1 MSDRVLPARVRFR
14 HLSGPRRGEVDEV
27 TLPAVLGS
35 GPGADVHAPGGA
47 PRHVVVLERDGEI
60 VLEGADAEAETRLDG
75 EAVRDA
81 VLREGDVLQLG
92 ADGPRLR
99 LEAGGEPSEKML
111 KAPPWERARGRLAP
125 LAALAASAYARV
137 SPPVRVVLVVGLV
150 VLAAAAGWSHV
161 QERRLRL
168 EVERLREALR
178 QAEVDRE
185 RFAARVADE
194 RAKAE
199 AGRAALASQMED
211 LRRQEQALYGQVSD
225 AASAEARSLRADL
238 AATRE
243 RLATLESER
252 AAGERIVREFGPSVC
267 LVQGA
272 YSFQDEGGRPLRLRL
287 DENGGPAKDAD
298 GNPVADPEG
307 TGPLYEVEYVG
318 TGFLVDR
325 RGLVLTNRHVAEP
338 WWNDTDAQSFAER
351 GFSPRLTTLRAFFT
365 QQKEPVALARVAVGS
380 SADVALLRC
389 DLRGRRLPAVPLD
402 LSGRGAVTGQP
413 VVLVGFPAGVEAI
426 LAKTDA
432 AVARSVLDGAGTGT
446 GRIIEALAARGL
458 VRPSTTQG
466 HIVDVT
472 DTDVVFDAPTT
483 QGGSGGPLLNRSG
496 VVIGVSYAV
505 LSRFAGNS
513 FAVPIRHALR
523 LLPEGRKA
531 LAAPSPRPPSAAP
544 TPPAHAGR

>member
-1 MSDRVLPARVRFR
+1 VSERLLPARVRFR
-14 HLSGPRRGEVDEV
+14 HLSGPRSGEVDEV

-60 VLEGADAEAETRLDG
+60 VLEGADADAETRLDG
-75 EAVRDA
+75 ETVRDA

-92 ADGPRLR
+92 PDGPQLR
-99 LEAGGEPSEKML
+99 LEAGGEPSEQML
-111 KAPPWERARGRLAP
+111 KAPPWERARGRLAS
-125 LAALAASAYARV
+125 LGALAASAYARV
-137 SPPVRVVLVVGLV
+137 SPPVRGVIVVGLV
-150 VLAAAAGWSHV
+150 LVAAAAGWNYV
-161 QERRLRL
+161 QARRLRL
-168 EVERLREALR
+168 EVERLRESLH

-185 RFAARVADE
+185 RLAARVADE

-199 AGRAALASQMED
+199 ADRAALAAEVED

-225 AASAEARSLRADL
+225 AASAESRALRNEL

-243 RLATLESER
+243 RLAALESER

-272 YSFQDEGGRPLRLRL
+272 YTFQDKDGRPLRLRL
-287 DENGGPAKDAD
+287 DENGAPAKDAD
-298 GNPVADPEG
+298 GNPVADAEG
-307 TGPLYEVEYVG
+307 TGPLYEVEYLG

-338 WWNDTDAQSFAER
+338 WWNDSDAQSFAER

-365 QQKEPVALARVAVGS
+365 QQKEPVALTRVAAGS

-389 DLRGRRLPAVPLD
+389 DLRGRRLPALPLD
-402 LSGRGAVTGQP
+402 RGGRGAVTGQP
-413 VVLVGFPAGVEAI
+413 VVLVGFPAGVEAM

-432 AVARSVLDGAGTGT
+432 GVARAVLESAGTGT
-446 GRIIEALAARGL
+446 GRIVEALAARGL

-466 HIVDVT
+466 HVVDVT
-472 DTDVVFDAPTT
+472 ETDVVFDAPTT
-483 QGGSGGPLLNRSG
+483 QGGSGGPLLNRDG
-496 VVIGVSYAV
+496 RVIGVSYAV

-513 FAVPIRHALR
+513 FAVPIRHALP
-523 LLPEGRKA
+523 LLAEGQKA
-531 LAAPSPRPPSAAP
+531 LTAPRPPATAP
-544 TPPAHAGR
+544 KPPARAGT